1 MRSAET
7 SVAVA
12 LTFVWLGMVGAI
24 SFLEAPLK
32 FRAPDVTLRIG
43 LGIGRLVFRALNIVE
58 VVFAI
63 AVLVVMVARPPA
75 PRVLVAFGVA
85 LGALAVQLGV
95 VRPRL
100 GRRSDAV
107 LAGANVPRSRAHVSY
122 VGLEVVKAT
131 ALAVAGILLLSG

>member
-1 MRSAET
+1 
-7 SVAVA
+7 
-12 LTFVWLGMVGAI
+12 
-24 SFLEAPLK
+24 
-32 FRAPDVTLRIG
+32 
-43 LGIGRLVFRALNIVE
+43 
-58 VVFAI
+58 
-63 AVLVVMVARPPA
+63 
-75 PRVLVAFGVA
+75 VA

-100 GRRSDAV
+100 NRRSDAV